1 MLCLGKLEWD
11 LCFANIGMVLPDCRD
26 AFQPLLPERIR
37 RPSFVFAPIRAIRG
51 VMKKIRLDQ
60 LLVEK
65 GLAES
70 REKARR
76 LILAGQVLVN
86 DHAAPKPGQTVDPES
101 ALHVK
106 ASERFVS
113 RGGEKLEG
121 AVQAFGIDLSGAV
134 CLDIG
139 ASTGGFTDCMLQHGA
154 THVYAVDVGKGQLHW
169 KLRENPRVTVMEE
182 VNARYLTP
190 ADFPRPADFAAID
203 TSFISLTNILPAV
216 CGLLRPGGRI
226 VSLIK
231 PQFEAG
237 KEEVDR
243 GRGVIT
249 DPAIHRAVIE
259 KIRRFGTETAGLIW
273 QGETVSPLKGPKGNI
288 EFLAFWLRP

>member
-1 MLCLGKLEWD
+1 M
-11 LCFANIGMVLPDCRD
+11 ASTSHY
-26 AFQPLLPERIR
+26 
-37 RPSFVFAPIRAIRG
+37 PST
-51 VMKKIRLDQ
+51 MKKIRLDQ

-70 REKARR
+70 REKAKR
-76 LILAGQVLVN
+76 LILSGQVLV
-86 DHAAPKPGQTVDPES
+86 DGQPAPKPGHPLTEDRIIVLKET
-101 ALHVK
+101 
-106 ASERFVS
+106 ERFVS

-121 AVQAFGIDLSGAV
+121 AMLAFPIQLSNKI

-154 THVYAVDVGKGQLHW
+154 AKVYAIDVGKGQLHW
-169 KLRENPRVTVMEE
+169 KLREDPRVIVMEE
-182 VNARYLTP
+182 VNARHLTP
-190 ADFPRPADFAAID
+190 KDLPELADFASID

-216 CGLLRPGGRI
+216 NGLLKSGGEI

-237 KEEVDR
+237 KEDVDK

-249 DPAIHRAVIE
+249 NPLIHNTVIE
-259 KIRRFGTETAGLIW
+259 KMRAFGTDTLHLEWLGLS
-273 QGETVSPLKGPKGNI
+273 TSPLKGPKGNI
-288 EFLAFWLRP
+288 EFLAHWKKR

>member
-1 MLCLGKLEWD
+1 
-11 LCFANIGMVLPDCRD
+11 V
-26 AFQPLLPERIR
+26 
-37 RPSFVFAPIRAIRG
+37 
-51 VMKKIRLDQ
+51 KKIRLDQ

-76 LILAGQVLVN
+76 LIVAGQVLV
-86 DHAAPKPGQTVDPES
+86 DGQPSPKPGQTLSPDREIVLKE
-101 ALHVK
+101 V
-106 ASERFVS
+106 ERFVS

-121 AVQAFGIDLSGAV
+121 AMEAFKLDLAGKV
-134 CLDIG
+134 CIDIG
-139 ASTGGFTDCMLQHGA
+139 SSTGGFTDCMLQHGA
-154 THVYAVDVGKGQLHW
+154 TKVYAVDVGKGQLHW
-169 KLRENPRVTVMEE
+169 KLREDPRVTVMEG

-190 ADFPRPADFAAID
+190 ADLPEAADFASID

-216 CGLLRPGGRI
+216 KGLLKPGGEI

-237 KEEVDR
+237 KEEVDK

-249 DPAIHRAVIE
+249 DPEIHEAVIA
-259 KIRRFGTETAGLIW
+259 KIRTFGTETLKLEWLGLA
-273 QGETVSPLKGPKGNI
+273 TSPLKGPKGNV
-288 EFLAFWLRP
+288 EFLAHWRA

>member
-1 MLCLGKLEWD
+1 
-11 LCFANIGMVLPDCRD
+11 
-26 AFQPLLPERIR
+26 
-37 RPSFVFAPIRAIRG
+37 
-51 VMKKIRLDQ
+51 MKKIRLDQ

-70 REKARR
+70 REKAKR
-76 LILAGQVLVN
+76 LILSGQILV
-86 DHAAPKPGQTVDPES
+86 DGLPSPKPGHNLAPDHPIVLKE
-101 ALHVK
+101 A
-106 ASERFVS
+106 ERFVS

-121 AVQAFGIDLSGAV
+121 AMTAFPIVMAGKI

-139 ASTGGFTDCMLQHGA
+139 SSTGGFTDCMLQHGA
-154 THVYAVDVGKGQLHW
+154 TKVYAIDVGKGQLHW
-169 KLRENPRVTVMEE
+169 KLREDARVVVMEG

-190 ADFPRPADFAAID
+190 ADLPEPADFASID

-216 CGLLRPGGRI
+216 KGLLKPGGEI

-237 KEEVDR
+237 KEDVDK

-249 DPAIHRAVIE
+249 DPAIHKAVIS
-259 KIRRFGTETAGLIW
+259 KVRKFGIEELGLEWLGMSI
-273 QGETVSPLKGPKGNI
+273 SPLKGPKGNT
-288 EFLAFWLRP
+288 EFLAYWRR

>member
-1 MLCLGKLEWD
+1 
-11 LCFANIGMVLPDCRD
+11 
-26 AFQPLLPERIR
+26 
-37 RPSFVFAPIRAIRG
+37 
-51 VMKKIRLDQ
+51 MKKIRLDQ

-76 LILAGQVLVN
+76 LILAGRVLV
-86 DHAAPKPGQTVDPES
+86 DGHPAPKPGHPLAPNHKIILKET
-101 ALHVK
+101 
-106 ASERFVS
+106 ERFVS

-121 AVQAFGIDLSGAV
+121 AMKSFPIQLEKSV

-154 THVYAVDVGKGQLHW
+154 KKVYAIDVGKGQLHW
-169 KLRENPRVTVMEE
+169 KLREDERVIVMEG
-182 VNARYLTP
+182 VNARYLT
-190 ADFPRPADFAAID
+190 ADDIPESADFASID
-203 TSFISLTNILPAV
+203 TSFISLTKILPAV
-216 CGLLRPGGRI
+216 QQLLKSGGEI

-237 KEEVDR
+237 KEAVDK

-249 DPAIHRAVIE
+249 DPKIHQEVIST
-259 KIRRFGTETAGLIW
+259 IQAFGTEKLGLEW
-273 QGETVSPLKGPKGNI
+273 LGLATSPIKGPKGNV
-288 EFLAFWLRP
+288 EFLAHWKRKEN

>member
-1 MLCLGKLEWD
+1 
-11 LCFANIGMVLPDCRD
+11 
-26 AFQPLLPERIR
+26 
-37 RPSFVFAPIRAIRG
+37 
-51 VMKKIRLDQ
+51 MKKIRLDQ

-70 REKARR
+70 REKAQR
-76 LILAGQVLVN
+76 LILAGQVLV
-86 DHAAPKPGQTVDPES
+86 DGYPAPKPGQSLMPDHKIVLKE
-101 ALHVK
+101 A
-106 ASERFVS
+106 ERFVS

-121 AVQAFGIDLSGAV
+121 AMENFPIDLSGKI

-139 ASTGGFTDCMLQHGA
+139 SSTGGFTDCMLQHGA
-154 THVYAVDVGKGQLHW
+154 VKVYAVDVGKGQLHW
-169 KLRENPRVTVMEE
+169 KLREDPRVVLMEG

-190 ADFPRPADFAAID
+190 ADLPELADFASID

-216 CGLLRPGGRI
+216 RTLLKPGGEI

-237 KEEVDR
+237 KEEVDK

-249 DPAIHRAVIE
+249 DPAIHEEVIF
-259 KIRRFGTETAGLIW
+259 KIRTFGTEELGLEW
-273 QGETVSPLKGPKGNI
+273 LGLATSPLKGPKGNV
-288 EFLAFWLRP
+288 EFLAYWKLP

>member
-1 MLCLGKLEWD
+1 
-11 LCFANIGMVLPDCRD
+11 
-26 AFQPLLPERIR
+26 
-37 RPSFVFAPIRAIRG
+37 
-51 VMKKIRLDQ
+51 MKKIRLDQ

-76 LILAGQVLVN
+76 LVVAGQVLV
-86 DHAAPKPGQTVDPES
+86 DGQPSPKPGQTLSPDREIVLKE
-101 ALHVK
+101 V
-106 ASERFVS
+106 ERFVS

-121 AVQAFGIDLSGAV
+121 AMEAFKLNLTGKV
-134 CLDIG
+134 CIDIG
-139 ASTGGFTDCMLQHGA
+139 SSTGGFTDCMLQHGA
-154 THVYAVDVGKGQLHW
+154 TKVYAVDVGKGQLHW
-169 KLRENPRVTVMEE
+169 KLRENPRVTVMES

-190 ADFPRPADFAAID
+190 ADLPEAADFASID

-216 CGLLRPGGRI
+216 KGLLNPGGEI

-237 KEEVDR
+237 KEEVDK

-249 DPAIHRAVIE
+249 DPAIHEAVIA
-259 KIRRFGTETAGLIW
+259 KIRSFGTEELGLKW
-273 QGETVSPLKGPKGNI
+273 LGLATSPLKGPKGNI
-288 EFLAFWLRP
+288 EFLAYWRK

>member
-1 MLCLGKLEWD
+1 
-11 LCFANIGMVLPDCRD
+11 V
-26 AFQPLLPERIR
+26 
-37 RPSFVFAPIRAIRG
+37 
-51 VMKKIRLDQ
+51 KKIRLDQ

-70 REKARR
+70 REKAKR
-76 LILAGQVLVN
+76 LIMSGQILV
-86 DHAAPKPGQTVDPES
+86 DGYPAPKPGQTLDPDHKIVLKE
-101 ALHVK
+101 A
-106 ASERFVS
+106 ERFVS

-121 AVQAFGIDLSGAV
+121 AMEAFPIELTGKV

-139 ASTGGFTDCMLQHGA
+139 SSTGGFTDCMLQHGA
-154 THVYAVDVGKGQLHW
+154 AKVYAVDVGKGQLHW
-169 KLRENPRVTVMEE
+169 KLREDPRVVVMEG

-190 ADFPRPADFAAID
+190 SDLPEPADFASID

-216 CGLLRPGGRI
+216 KGLLKPGGEI

-237 KEEVDR
+237 KEEVDK

-249 DPAIHRAVIE
+249 DPAIHEEVVSKVR
-259 KIRRFGTETAGLIW
+259 KFGTEELKLEWLGIST
-273 QGETVSPLKGPKGNI
+273 SPLKGPKGNV
-288 EFLAFWLRP
+288 EFLAHWKKQTLAI

>member
-1 MLCLGKLEWD
+1 
-11 LCFANIGMVLPDCRD
+11 
-26 AFQPLLPERIR
+26 
-37 RPSFVFAPIRAIRG
+37 
-51 VMKKIRLDQ
+51 MKKIRLDQ

-70 REKARR
+70 REKAKR
-76 LILAGQVLVN
+76 LIMSGQILV
-86 DHAAPKPGQTVDPES
+86 DGHPAPKPGHNLAPDHLIVLKE
-101 ALHVK
+101 A
-106 ASERFVS
+106 ERFVS

-121 AVQAFGIDLSGAV
+121 AMKAFKLDLTGKV

-139 ASTGGFTDCMLQHGA
+139 SSTGGFTDCLLQHGA
-154 THVYAVDVGKGQLHW
+154 AKVYAVDVGKAQLHW
-169 KLRENPRVTVMEE
+169 KLREDPRVVVMEG

-190 ADFPRPADFAAID
+190 KDFPELAELASID

-216 CGLLRPGGRI
+216 KGLLKPGGEI

-237 KEEVDR
+237 KEEVGK

-249 DPAIHRAVIE
+249 DPAIHEEVIS
-259 KIRRFGTETAGLIW
+259 KVRKFGTEKLGLEW
-273 QGETVSPLKGPKGNI
+273 VGLATSPLKGPKGNI
-288 EFLAFWLRP
+288 EFLAYWRS

>member
-1 MLCLGKLEWD
+1 
-11 LCFANIGMVLPDCRD
+11 V
-26 AFQPLLPERIR
+26 
-37 RPSFVFAPIRAIRG
+37 
-51 VMKKIRLDQ
+51 KKVRLDQ

-76 LILAGQVLVN
+76 LVLAGQVLV
-86 DHAAPKPGQTVDPES
+86 DGQPSPKPGHSMLPDHSITLKEV
-101 ALHVK
+101 
-106 ASERFVS
+106 ERFVS

-121 AVQAFGIDLSGAV
+121 AMEAFKLDLTGKV

-139 ASTGGFTDCMLQHGA
+139 SSTGGFTDCMLQHGA
-154 THVYAVDVGKGQLHW
+154 AKVYAVDVGKGQLHW
-169 KLRENPRVTVMEE
+169 KLRKDPRVIVMEG

-190 ADFPRPADFAAID
+190 TDLPEPADFASID

-216 CGLLRPGGRI
+216 KGLLKPGGEI

-237 KEEVDR
+237 KEEVDK

-249 DPAIHRAVIE
+249 DPAIHEAVVS
-259 KIRRFGTETAGLIW
+259 KIRKFGTEELNLEWIGLA
-273 QGETVSPLKGPKGNI
+273 TSPLKGPKGNI
-288 EFLAFWLRP
+288 EFLAYWRK